1 MRRAAEPR
9 RLAGLGLAALA
20 LGACGERV
28 GGPADYVGQLRV
40 QPVFGTGTGP
50 DEVGV
55 APDRMRV
62 EMRRG
67 GGVQSDTVVSYD
79 PNVVLSWILALESE
93 SEPVDVRLSLMQQAD
108 TLYRGDERLEV
119 RTGTVG
125 SAPVETLEML
135 FRAVRDSV
143 TYRFDEIVITEA
155 GPERSLGSFAIPPHV
170 EGLGVDVFV
179 DILLSGDEQRDEAF
193 ALAALGGAGA
203 PAFIGDPACPVV
215 ADDPSLGRGWVRVGS
230 AELAVKPLEF
240 LARHAAA
247 FPCYTPAAEWGKV
260 NSVHFFGVRLV
271 YFVAGG

>member
-9 RLAGLGLAALA
+9 RLAGLGLAALV

-40 QPVFGTGTGP
+40 QPVFGTGTAPG
-50 DEVGV
+50 EVGV

-62 EMRRG
+62 EVRRG
-67 GGVQSDTVVSYD
+67 GGVHTDTVVPYD
-79 PNVVLSWILALESE
+79 PDVVLSWILALDSE
-93 SEPVDVRLSLMQQAD
+93 SEAVDMRLSLLQQAD
-108 TLYRGDERLEV
+108 TLYRGAERLEV

-143 TYRFDEIVITEA
+143 TYRFDEIVIAEA
-155 GPERSLGSFAIPPHV
+155 VPERSLGSFAIPPHV

-179 DILLSGDEQRDEAF
+179 EILLSGDEQRDETF
-193 ALAALGGAGA
+193 ALAALHGAVA
-203 PAFIGDPACPVV
+203 PAFIGGPACPVV
-215 ADDPSLGRGWVRVGS
+215 ADDPSLGRGWVRVGR
-230 AELAVKPLEF
+230 AELAAEPLEF
-240 LARHAAA
+240 LARHAVA
-247 FPCYTPAAEWGKV
+247 FPCYTPAAGWGNT

-271 YFVAGG
+271 YFVGGT